1 MLQTS
6 LLLLILAIIA
16 GILGFTKV
24 ARTSTAA
31 ARVLLAAAIALA
43 IAAAITYWWQV

>member
-6 LLLLILAIIA
+6 LILLILAIIA
-16 GILGFTKV
+16 ALLGFSKV

-31 ARVLLAAAIALA
+31 ARILFAAAIILA
-43 IAAAITYWWQV
+43 IAATVAYVWQA